1 MNKYESVI
9 IIEPN
14 LDEEEI
20 DNIIQKVRDII
31 EENGSVTKV
40 EKMGMKKLAYEIRK
54 NKEGYYIVIYF
65 EADPSII
72 SELERYYRITENIIK
87 FLTVR
92 NDDEKG
98 DDE

>member
-9 IIEPN
+9 IIKPN

-20 DNIIQKVRDII
+20 DNITQKVKEII
-31 EENGSVTKV
+31 EDDGAVTKV
-40 EKMGMKKLAYEIRK
+40 EKMGVKKLAYEIQK

-72 SELERYYRITENIIK
+72 SEIERYYRITEDIMK
-87 FLTVR
+87 FITVR
-92 NDDEKG
+92 KDD
-98 DDE
+98 

>member
-40 EKMGMKKLAYEIRK
+40 EKMGMKKLAYEIKK
-54 NKEGYYIVIYF
+54 NIECYYIVIYF
-65 EADPSII
+65 ESDPSII

-87 FLTVR
+87 FITVR
-92 NDDEKG
+92 KDD
-98 DDE
+98 

>member
-9 IIEPN
+9 IIKPS

-20 DNIIQKVRDII
+20 NNITQKVKDII

-40 EKMGMKKLAYEIRK
+40 EKMGMKKLAYEIKK
-54 NKEGYYIVIYF
+54 NKEGYYIIIYF

-72 SELERYYRITENIIK
+72 LEIERYYRITENIIK

-92 NDDEKG
+92 NDNEKG